1 MTTDGLGWALMSAD
15 RGPPFRYVLR
25 IPNSGGAL
33 IDGKPYADAIRN
45 NPHNPVGASGR
56 YLPSRL

>member
-1 MTTDGLGWALMSAD
+1 MSAD
-15 RGPPFRYVLR
+15 RGTPFRYVLR

-45 NPHNPVGASGR
+45 NPHNPGAWGR